1 MGGLNTPL
9 LLETALLMLAAF
21 LVGAVFGT
29 AARWLFA
36 RPRPVLTPV
45 AVTEVPAA
53 PAGPPLVVAPEIV
66 AVAARPTVAERVAAA
81 AEGRSAATPTVGMS
95 ATVAMPRSS
104 LPDTLAL
111 RPMAPAHAPGETVDG
126 RHIDNPEKRDG
137 PVEAAEATLVATAS
151 DHFGTQA
158 EAPTAAADAV
168 VELLVDLPRLDPVD
182 RIEPSLADAP
192 LDLRDTPEEVA
203 HDLQEV
209 HPASADPSE
218 TAVQAEPPLVEP
230 QVERDAAEAEETLL
244 DRVPPE
250 PAALDDHEA
259 ERAAMRA
266 IESGWTPRP
275 SATPRPAAEL
285 PEPALIPANDAD
297 AAVAGAG
304 AAVAQALARA
314 NAVLAEIAP
323 AAETAGETPPTAA
336 EPVAVASARPA
347 QRGGFGRPAALEA
360 PRDGAPDDLTAIRG
374 VTPTIAAALNGLG
387 IFHYDQLAEWDQ
399 KAVVWIENHFGF
411 KGRVAREKWLDQARD
426 LSRGR
431 PSSPRRLRR

>member
-1 MGGLNTPL
+1 MDALNTPL

-21 LVGAVFGT
+21 LVGAVLGT

-36 RPRPVLTPV
+36 RPKPVVTPV
-45 AVTEVPAA
+45 AVTEVAAA

-137 PVEAAEATLVATAS
+137 PVEAAETSLVATPA
-151 DHFGTQA
+151 DLAGTQA
-158 EAPTAAADAV
+158 EAPAAAAAPV
-168 VELLVDLPRLDPVD
+168 VELLAEPARLDPVD
-182 RIEPSLADAP
+182 RIEPSLEAIP
-192 LDLRDTPEEVA
+192 LDLLDAPEDVA
-203 HDLQEV
+203 RDLQEV
-209 HPASADPSE
+209 HAIPADAAA

-230 QVERDAAEAEETLL
+230 QVERDAAEADETLL

-250 PAALDDHEA
+250 SAALDEHEA

-323 AAETAGETPPTAA
+323 AAETAAPPA
-336 EPVAVASARPA
+336 EPEPVEVTPVRPA

-387 IFHYDQLAEWDQ
+387 IFHFDQLADWDQ
-399 KAVVWIENHFGF
+399 KAVVWVENHFGF

-426 LSRGR
+426 LVRGR
-431 PSSPRRLRR
+431 PSSPRRVRR